1 MKQFY
6 YGSYKYDYE
15 LVRQN
20 RKTLALTVQPDMR
33 IELKAP
39 PHASQDR
46 IELFLR
52 RKWLWLE
59 RQLRFFKKYKK
70 QVYQKEYVA
79 GEGFLYLGRLYT
91 LEVKKSKSEDVI
103 FYKGKITLY
112 TTGSVRDSELNMRI
126 LLNWYRRKAQTVFLK
141 RYLEISKK
149 FELKTLPDLTI
160 RKMPK
165 RWGSF
170 ISKKKIVLNP
180 ELIKAPTECIDYV
193 ITHELCHMKYKDH
206 SKKYLEYLNKMCP
219 DWQKLKEKLE
229 LRMS

>member
-1 MKQFY
+1 MKQFF
-6 YGSYKYDYE
+6 YGSNKYDYE
-15 LVRQN
+15 LMLQN
-20 RKTLALTVQPDMR
+20 RKTLSLTVQPDMS
-33 IELKAP
+33 IVLKAP
-39 PHASQDR
+39 PQASQER

-59 RQLRFFKKYKK
+59 KQLRFFKRYKK
-70 QVYQKEYVA
+70 QVYEKEYVS
-79 GEGFLYLGRLYT
+79 GEGFLYLGKLYT
-91 LEVKKSKSEDVI
+91 LEVKKSQIEGVI
-103 FYKGKITLY
+103 FFKGKIILY
-112 TTGSVRDSELNMRI
+112 TTRSSGDSKMNKKI
-126 LLNWYRRKAQTVFLK
+126 LLNWYRRKAQTIFLK
-141 RYLEISKK
+141 RYLEVSKN
-149 FELKTLPDLTI
+149 FELKSLPGLTI

-193 ITHELCHMKYKDH
+193 IAHELCHMKYKDH
-206 SKKYLEYLNKMCP
+206 SRKYFEYLSKMCP